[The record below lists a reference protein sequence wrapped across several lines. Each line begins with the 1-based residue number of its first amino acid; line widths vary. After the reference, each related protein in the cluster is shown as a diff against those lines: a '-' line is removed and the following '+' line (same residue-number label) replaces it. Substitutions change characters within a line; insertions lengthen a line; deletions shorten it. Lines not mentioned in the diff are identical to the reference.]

1 MLDNLYKSEYNINKT
16 TRGSIMKKSVYSVV
30 LADDVIAKVDKLAY
44 LNSTNRSNMINQI
57 LAEYVSLVTP
67 EKRISSIFDELARQ
81 LYAGE
86 TFSELSPPT
95 SSVMS
100 VRTALSYKYNPTV
113 KYSIEL
119 YREPEHTQGVIKV
132 STRTTNPA
140 LLSKMLEF
148 YNAWAELE
156 YAYGFTGKDTFENG
170 VFKRPIIYRENG
182 LAGKGAK
189 RGLSAG
195 ELIADYVYLFDS
207 AMKMYFSD
215 SIDEIRPAYEDY
227 IRQNSEII

>member
-1 MLDNLYKSEYNINKT
+1 
-16 TRGSIMKKSVYSVV
+16 MKKSVYSVV

-81 LYAGE
+81 LYSGE

-100 VRTALSYKYNPTV
+100 IRTALSYKYNPTV

-119 YREPEHTQGVIKV
+119 YREPEMTQGVIKV

-156 YAYGFTGKDTFENG
+156 YAYGFTGKDTYENG
-170 VFKRPIIYRENG
+170 VFRRPIIHRKNKF
-182 LAGKGAK
+182 AGKNAK
-189 RGLSAG
+189 GGLSAG
-195 ELIADYVYLFDS
+195 EMIADYVSLFDS
-207 AMKMYFSD
+207 SMKMYFSD
-215 SIDEIRPAYEDY
+215 SADGIRPAYEDY
-227 IRQNSEII
+227 MKNNIEVI

>member
-1 MLDNLYKSEYNINKT
+1 
-16 TRGSIMKKSVYSVV
+16 MKKSVYSVV

-81 LYAGE
+81 LYSGE

-100 VRTALSYKYNPTV
+100 IRTALSYKYNPTV
-113 KYSIEL
+113 RYSIEL
-119 YREPEHTQGVIKV
+119 YREPEMTQGVIKV

-148 YNAWAELE
+148 YNTWAELE

-170 VFKRPIIYRENG
+170 VFRRPIIHRKNKF
-182 LAGKGAK
+182 AGKNAK
-189 RGLSAG
+189 GGLSAG
-195 ELIADYVYLFDS
+195 EMIADYVSLFDS
-207 AMKMYFSD
+207 SMKMYFSD
-215 SIDEIRPAYEDY
+215 SADDIRSAYEDY
-227 IRQNSEII
+227 MKNNIEVI

>member
-1 MLDNLYKSEYNINKT
+1 
-16 TRGSIMKKSVYSVV
+16 MKKSVYSVV

-81 LYAGE
+81 LYSGE

-100 VRTALSYKYNPTV
+100 IRTALSYKYNPTV

-119 YREPEHTQGVIKV
+119 YREPEMTQGVIKV

-148 YNAWAELE
+148 YNTWAELE

-170 VFKRPIIYRENG
+170 VFRRPIIHRKNKF
-182 LAGKGAK
+182 AGKNAK
-189 RGLSAG
+189 GGLSAG
-195 ELIADYVYLFDS
+195 EMIAEYVSLFDS
-207 AMKMYFSD
+207 SMKMYFSD
-215 SIDEIRPAYEDY
+215 SADGIRPAYEDY
-227 IRQNSEII
+227 MKNNIEVI

>member
-1 MLDNLYKSEYNINKT
+1 
-16 TRGSIMKKSVYSVV
+16 MKKSVYSVV
-30 LADDVIAKVDKLAY
+30 LADDVIAKVDRMAY
-44 LNSTNRSNMINQI
+44 LNNTNRSNMINQI

-81 LYAGE
+81 LYSGE

-100 VRTALSYKYNPTV
+100 IRTALSYKYNPTV

-119 YREPEHTQGVIKV
+119 YREPELTQGVIKV

-148 YNAWAELE
+148 YNIWAELE

-170 VFKRPIIYRENG
+170 VFRRPIIHRENKF
-182 LAGKGAK
+182 AGEHAK
-189 RGLSAG
+189 HGLSAG
-195 ELIADYVYLFDS
+195 ELIAAYVYLFDS

-215 SIDEIRPAYEDY
+215 NLDGIRPAYEDY
-227 IRQNSEII
+227 IDNNSEII